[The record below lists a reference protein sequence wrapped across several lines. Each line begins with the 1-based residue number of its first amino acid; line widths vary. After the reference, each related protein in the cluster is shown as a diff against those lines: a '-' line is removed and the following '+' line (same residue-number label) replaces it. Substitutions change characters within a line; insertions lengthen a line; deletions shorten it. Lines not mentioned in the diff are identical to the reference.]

1 MVFSNKSKH
10 LMKIFTQNKNLF
22 AVQHTK
28 KTDEIFTE
36 LYYKILG
43 AYNYVNQ
50 NKGVSFTP
58 FLFDRSACNA
68 HSGAFSSAKSNGS
81 MRILNAQR
89 CKQNILSTQPLE
101 TGELYEIRI
110 RQINTKSQITLPLK
124 VDLNGLPESI
134 QQGII
139 GSMSTE
145 ISYSFKLFER
155 KIKIIFIVEED
166 STKVNIRTYNKHV
179 EKMIMWLWIIHQ
191 YADSKCS
198 SNLVVYIYFTPL
210 EKRVP
215 LSKSIILDETNVN
228 TAITTGCLV
237 NTEIVIYRKE
247 EWFKVFIHETCHSF
261 GIDFSNMNNTE
272 STRRILNLFPVNSKV
287 NLFESYTEFWAET
300 MNVSFCS
307 FMLLKNKNNLDEF
320 LNNVQILM
328 NTERNYSFFQLV
340 KTLNFMGLQYKDLY
354 SLKSDFLRE
363 TLYKENT
370 NVLSY
375 YVIKTILMNNYP
387 AFLYWCK
394 TNNPTL
400 LQFNKTASNQAKY
413 CEYIEKNY
421 KTRSMLEGITNA
433 TQLLN
438 HKKTKT
444 DIFLLVNMRMS
455 LCELG

>member
-1 MVFSNKSKH
+1 
-10 LMKIFTQNKNLF
+10 MKMFIQNNNLF
-22 AVQHTK
+22 AIQHTH

-36 LYYKILG
+36 LYDKLLG
-43 AYNYVNQ
+43 AYNYVKQ
-50 NKGVSFTP
+50 NKG
-58 FLFDRSACNA
+58 R
-68 HSGAFSSAKSNGS
+68 
-81 MRILNAQR
+81 
-89 CKQNILSTQPLE
+89 
-101 TGELYEIRI
+101 LYKIKV
-110 RQINTKSQITLPLK
+110 RQIKSKSQITLPSQ
-124 VDLNGLPESI
+124 VDLKTLPKII

-139 GSMSTE
+139 SSMSTE
-145 ISYSFKLFER
+145 ISYSFELFDR
-155 KIKIIFIVEED
+155 KVKIIFIVEEET
-166 STKVNIRTYNKHV
+166 TKVNINTYNKHIDM
-179 EKMIMWLWIIHQ
+179 MIMWLWIIHQ
-191 YADSKCS
+191 YSESKCS

-215 LSKSIILDETNVN
+215 LSNLLILDETNVN

-237 NTEIVIYRKE
+237 NAEIVIYRKE

-272 STRRILNLFPVNSKV
+272 CTRRILNLFPVNSKV

-307 FMLLKNKNNLDEF
+307 FMLLKNKNNIEEF
-320 LNNVQILM
+320 LNNAQILM
-328 NTERNYSFFQLV
+328 NIERNYSFFQLV

-354 SLKSDFLRE
+354 SSKSDILRDA
-363 TLYKENT
+363 LYKENT

-387 AFLYWCK
+387 AFFYWCK
-394 TNNPTL
+394 IYNPSL
-400 LQFNKTASNQAKY
+400 LQFNKTVANQLNY
-413 CEYIEKNY
+413 CDYIEKNY
-421 KTRSMLEGITNA
+421 KTRSMLEGIKVA

-444 DIFLLVNMRMS
+444 DIFLLSNMRMT

>member
-1 MVFSNKSKH
+1 MF
-10 LMKIFTQNKNLF
+10 IQNNNLF
-22 AVQHTK
+22 AIQHTH

-36 LYYKILG
+36 LYDKLLG
-43 AYNYVNQ
+43 AYNYVKQ
-50 NKGVSFTP
+50 NKG
-58 FLFDRSACNA
+58 R
-68 HSGAFSSAKSNGS
+68 
-81 MRILNAQR
+81 
-89 CKQNILSTQPLE
+89 
-101 TGELYEIRI
+101 LYEIKV
-110 RQINTKSQITLPLK
+110 RQIKSKSQITLPSQ
-124 VDLNGLPESI
+124 VDLNALPEII
-134 QQGII
+134 QQWII
-139 GSMSTE
+139 SSMSTE

-155 KIKIIFIVEED
+155 KVKIIFTVEEEI
-166 STKVNIRTYNKHV
+166 TKVNINTYNKHIDI
-179 EKMIMWLWIIHQ
+179 MIMWLWIIHQ
-191 YADSKCS
+191 YAESKCS

-215 LSKSIILDETNVN
+215 LSNLLILDETNVN

-237 NTEIVIYRKE
+237 NAEIVIYRKE

-272 STRRILNLFPVNSKV
+272 CTRRILNLFPVNSKV

-328 NTERNYSFFQLV
+328 NIERNYSFFQLV

-354 SLKSDFLRE
+354 SLKSDLLRE

-387 AFLYWCK
+387 SFFNWCK
-394 TNNPTL
+394 INNHSL
-400 LQFNKTASNQAKY
+400 LQFNKTVANQLKY
-413 CEYIEKNY
+413 CDYIEKNY
-421 KTRSMLEGITNA
+421 KTRSMLEGIKVA

-438 HKKTKT
+438 RKKTKT
-444 DIFLLVNMRMS
+444 DIFLLSNMRMT

>member
-10 LMKIFTQNKNLF
+10 LMKMFIQNNNLF
-22 AVQHTK
+22 AIQHTH

-36 LYYKILG
+36 LYDKLLG
-43 AYNYVNQ
+43 AYNYVKQ
-50 NKGVSFTP
+50 NKG
-58 FLFDRSACNA
+58 R
-68 HSGAFSSAKSNGS
+68 
-81 MRILNAQR
+81 
-89 CKQNILSTQPLE
+89 
-101 TGELYEIRI
+101 LYEIKV
-110 RQINTKSQITLPLK
+110 RQIKSKSQITLPSQ
-124 VDLNGLPESI
+124 VDLNALPEII
-134 QQGII
+134 QQWII
-139 GSMSTE
+139 SSMSTE

-155 KIKIIFIVEED
+155 KVKIIFTVEEEI
-166 STKVNIRTYNKHV
+166 TKVNINTYNKHIDI
-179 EKMIMWLWIIHQ
+179 MIMWLWIIHQ
-191 YADSKCS
+191 YAESKCS

-215 LSKSIILDETNVN
+215 LSNLLILDETNVN

-237 NTEIVIYRKE
+237 NAEIVIYRKE

-272 STRRILNLFPVNSKV
+272 CTRRILNLFPVNSKV

-328 NTERNYSFFQLV
+328 KIERNYSFFQLV

-354 SLKSDFLRE
+354 SLKSDLLRE

-387 AFLYWCK
+387 SFFNWCK
-394 TNNPTL
+394 INNHSL
-400 LQFNKTASNQAKY
+400 LQFNKTVANQLKY
-413 CEYIEKNY
+413 CDYIEKNY
-421 KTRSMLEGITNA
+421 KTRSMLEGIKVA

-438 HKKTKT
+438 RKKTKT
-444 DIFLLVNMRMS
+444 DIFLLSNMRMT

>member
-10 LMKIFTQNKNLF
+10 LMKMFIQNNNLF
-22 AVQHTK
+22 AIQHTH

-36 LYYKILG
+36 LYDKLLG
-43 AYNYVNQ
+43 AYNYVKQ
-50 NKGVSFTP
+50 NKG
-58 FLFDRSACNA
+58 R
-68 HSGAFSSAKSNGS
+68 
-81 MRILNAQR
+81 
-89 CKQNILSTQPLE
+89 
-101 TGELYEIRI
+101 LYEIKV
-110 RQINTKSQITLPLK
+110 RQIKSKSQITLPSQ
-124 VDLNGLPESI
+124 VDLNALPEII

-139 GSMSTE
+139 SSMSTE

-155 KIKIIFIVEED
+155 KVKIIFTVEEEI
-166 STKVNIRTYNKHV
+166 TKVNINTYNKHIDM
-179 EKMIMWLWIIHQ
+179 MIMWLWIIHQ
-191 YADSKCS
+191 YAESKCS

-215 LSKSIILDETNVN
+215 LSNLLILDETNVN

-237 NTEIVIYRKE
+237 NAEIVIYRKE

-261 GIDFSNMNNTE
+261 GIDFSNMNNSE
-272 STRRILNLFPVNSKV
+272 CTRRILNIFPVNSKV

-328 NTERNYSFFQLV
+328 NIERNYSFFQLV

-354 SLKSDFLRE
+354 SSKSDLLRE

-387 AFLYWCK
+387 SFFNWCK
-394 TNNPTL
+394 INNPSL
-400 LQFNKTASNQAKY
+400 LQFNKTVANQLKY
-413 CEYIEKNY
+413 CDYIEKNY
-421 KTRSMLEGITNA
+421 KTRTMLEGIKIA

-444 DIFLLVNMRMS
+444 DIFLLSNMRMT

>member
-10 LMKIFTQNKNLF
+10 LMKTFIQNNI
-22 AVQHTK
+22 QHTH

-36 LYYKILG
+36 LYYKLLG
-43 AYNYVNQ
+43 AYNYVKQ
-50 NKGVSFTP
+50 NNGVSFGK
-58 FLFDRSACNA
+58 
-68 HSGAFSSAKSNGS
+68 SG
-81 MRILNAQR
+81 Q
-89 CKQNILSTQPLE
+89 
-101 TGELYEIRI
+101 LYEIKM
-110 RQINTKSQITLPLK
+110 RQIKTKNQIILPSQ
-124 VDLNGLPESI
+124 VDLRALPETI

-139 GSMSTE
+139 SSMSTE
-145 ISYSFKLFER
+145 ISYTFKLFER
-155 KIKIIFIVEED
+155 KIKIIFVLEED
-166 STKVNIRTYNKHV
+166 FKKVNINTYNKHIDM
-179 EKMIMWLWIIHQ
+179 MIMWLWIIHQ

-198 SNLVVYIYFTPL
+198 SNLVVYVYFTPL

-237 NTEIVIYRKE
+237 NAEIVIYRKE

-261 GIDFSNMNNTE
+261 GIDFSNMNNAE
-272 STRRILNLFPVNSKV
+272 CTRRILNLFPVNSKV

-300 MNVSFCS
+300 MNVLFCS
-307 FMLLKNKNNLDEF
+307 FMLLKNKNNIEEF
-320 LNNVQILM
+320 LNNAQILM
-328 NTERNYSFFQLV
+328 NIERNYSFFQLV

-354 SLKSDFLRE
+354 SLKSDILRDS
-363 TLYKENT
+363 LYKENT

-387 AFLYWCK
+387 AFFYWCK
-394 TNNPTL
+394 TNNNSL
-400 LQFNKTASNQAKY
+400 LQFNKTAANQVKY
-413 CEYIEKNY
+413 CDYIEKNY
-421 KTRSMLEGITNA
+421 KTRSMLEGIKNA

-444 DIFLLVNMRMS
+444 DIFLLSNMRMS

>member
-10 LMKIFTQNKNLF
+10 LMKMFIQNNKLF
-22 AVQHTK
+22 AIQHTR

-36 LYYKILG
+36 LYDKLLG
-43 AYNYVNQ
+43 AYNYVKQ
-50 NKGVSFTP
+50 NKGRLDKIKV
-58 FLFDRSACNA
+58 
-68 HSGAFSSAKSNGS
+68 
-81 MRILNAQR
+81 
-89 CKQNILSTQPLE
+89 
-101 TGELYEIRI
+101 
-110 RQINTKSQITLPLK
+110 RQIKSKSQIPLPSQ
-124 VDLNGLPESI
+124 VDLKALPKII

-139 GSMSTE
+139 SSMSTE
-145 ISYSFKLFER
+145 ISYSFELFER
-155 KIKIIFIVEED
+155 KVKIIFIVEED
-166 STKVNIRTYNKHV
+166 TTKVNINTYNKHIDM
-179 EKMIMWLWIIHQ
+179 MIMWLWIIHQ
-191 YADSKCS
+191 YAETKCS

-215 LSKSIILDETNVN
+215 LSNLLILDETNVN

-237 NTEIVIYRKE
+237 NAEIVIYRKE

-261 GIDFSNMNNTE
+261 GIDFSNMNNSE
-272 STRRILNLFPVNSKV
+272 CTRRILNIFPVNSKV

-328 NTERNYSFFQLV
+328 NIERNYSFFQLV

-354 SLKSDFLRE
+354 SLKSDLLRE

-387 AFLYWCK
+387 SFFNWCK
-394 TNNPTL
+394 INNPSL
-400 LQFNKTASNQAKY
+400 LQFNKTVANQLKY
-413 CEYIEKNY
+413 CDYIEKNY
-421 KTRSMLEGITNA
+421 KTMSMLEGIKVA

-444 DIFLLVNMRMS
+444 DIFLLSNMRMT

>member
-10 LMKIFTQNKNLF
+10 LMKMFIQNNNLF
-22 AVQHTK
+22 AIQHTH

-36 LYYKILG
+36 LYDKLLG
-43 AYNYVNQ
+43 AYNYVKQ
-50 NKGVSFTP
+50 NKG
-58 FLFDRSACNA
+58 R
-68 HSGAFSSAKSNGS
+68 
-81 MRILNAQR
+81 
-89 CKQNILSTQPLE
+89 
-101 TGELYEIRI
+101 LYEIKV
-110 RQINTKSQITLPLK
+110 RQIKSKSQITLPSQ
-124 VDLNGLPESI
+124 VDLNALPEII
-134 QQGII
+134 QQWII
-139 GSMSTE
+139 SSMSTE

-155 KIKIIFIVEED
+155 KVKIIFTVEEEI
-166 STKVNIRTYNKHV
+166 TKVNINTYNKHIDI
-179 EKMIMWLWIIHQ
+179 MIMWLWIIHQ
-191 YADSKCS
+191 YAESKCS

-215 LSKSIILDETNVN
+215 LSNLLILDETNVN

-237 NTEIVIYRKE
+237 NAEIVIYRKE

-272 STRRILNLFPVNSKV
+272 CTRRILNLFPVNSKV

-328 NTERNYSFFQLV
+328 NIERNYSFFQLV

-354 SLKSDFLRE
+354 SLKSDLLRE

-387 AFLYWCK
+387 SFFNWCK
-394 TNNPTL
+394 INNHSL
-400 LQFNKTASNQAKY
+400 LQFNKTVANQLKY
-413 CEYIEKNY
+413 CDYIEKNY
-421 KTRSMLEGITNA
+421 KTRSMLEGIKVA

-438 HKKTKT
+438 RKKTKT
-444 DIFLLVNMRMS
+444 DIFLLSNMRMT

>member
-10 LMKIFTQNKNLF
+10 LMKMFIQNNNLF
-22 AVQHTK
+22 AIQHTH

-36 LYYKILG
+36 LYDKLLG
-43 AYNYVNQ
+43 AYNYVKQ
-50 NKGVSFTP
+50 NKG
-58 FLFDRSACNA
+58 R
-68 HSGAFSSAKSNGS
+68 
-81 MRILNAQR
+81 
-89 CKQNILSTQPLE
+89 
-101 TGELYEIRI
+101 LYEIKV
-110 RQINTKSQITLPLK
+110 RQIKSKSQITLPSQ
-124 VDLNGLPESI
+124 VDLNALPEII
-134 QQGII
+134 QQWII
-139 GSMSTE
+139 SSMSTE

-155 KIKIIFIVEED
+155 KVKIIFTVEEEI
-166 STKVNIRTYNKHV
+166 TKVNINTYNKHIDI
-179 EKMIMWLWIIHQ
+179 MIMWLWIIHQ
-191 YADSKCS
+191 YAESKCS

-215 LSKSIILDETNVN
+215 LSNLLILDETNVN

-237 NTEIVIYRKE
+237 NAEIVIYRKE

-272 STRRILNLFPVNSKV
+272 CTRRILNLFPVNSKV

-328 NTERNYSFFQLV
+328 NIERNYSFFQLV

-354 SLKSDFLRE
+354 SLKSDLLRE

-375 YVIKTILMNNYP
+375 YVIKTILMNNYS
-387 AFLYWCK
+387 AFFYWCK
-394 TNNPTL
+394 INNHSL
-400 LQFNKTASNQAKY
+400 LQFNKTVANQLKY
-413 CEYIEKNY
+413 CDYIEKNY
-421 KTRSMLEGITNA
+421 KTRSMLEGIKVA

-438 HKKTKT
+438 RKKTKT
-444 DIFLLVNMRMS
+444 DIFLLSNMRMT

>member
-1 MVFSNKSKH
+1 
-10 LMKIFTQNKNLF
+10 
-22 AVQHTK
+22 
-28 KTDEIFTE
+28 
-36 LYYKILG
+36 
-43 AYNYVNQ
+43 
-50 NKGVSFTP
+50 
-58 FLFDRSACNA
+58 
-68 HSGAFSSAKSNGS
+68 
-81 MRILNAQR
+81 
-89 CKQNILSTQPLE
+89 
-101 TGELYEIRI
+101 
-110 RQINTKSQITLPLK
+110 
-124 VDLNGLPESI
+124 VDLNALPEII
-134 QQGII
+134 QQWII
-139 GSMSTE
+139 SSMSTE

-155 KIKIIFIVEED
+155 KVKIIFTVEEEI
-166 STKVNIRTYNKHV
+166 TKVNINTYNKHIDI
-179 EKMIMWLWIIHQ
+179 MIMWLWIIHQ
-191 YADSKCS
+191 YAESKCS

-215 LSKSIILDETNVN
+215 LSNLLILDETNVN

-237 NTEIVIYRKE
+237 NAEIVIYRKE

-272 STRRILNLFPVNSKV
+272 CTRRILNLFPVNSKV

-328 NTERNYSFFQLV
+328 NIERNYSFFQLV

-354 SLKSDFLRE
+354 SLKSDLLRE

-387 AFLYWCK
+387 SFFNWCK
-394 TNNPTL
+394 INNHSL
-400 LQFNKTASNQAKY
+400 LQFNKTVANQLKY
-413 CEYIEKNY
+413 CDYIEKNY
-421 KTRSMLEGITNA
+421 KTRSMLEGIKVA

-438 HKKTKT
+438 RKKTKT
-444 DIFLLVNMRMS
+444 DIFLLSNMRMT

>member
-1 MVFSNKSKH
+1 
-10 LMKIFTQNKNLF
+10 
-22 AVQHTK
+22 
-28 KTDEIFTE
+28 
-36 LYYKILG
+36 
-43 AYNYVNQ
+43 
-50 NKGVSFTP
+50 
-58 FLFDRSACNA
+58 
-68 HSGAFSSAKSNGS
+68 
-81 MRILNAQR
+81 
-89 CKQNILSTQPLE
+89 
-101 TGELYEIRI
+101 
-110 RQINTKSQITLPLK
+110 
-124 VDLNGLPESI
+124 
-134 QQGII
+134 
-139 GSMSTE
+139 
-145 ISYSFKLFER
+145 
-155 KIKIIFIVEED
+155 
-166 STKVNIRTYNKHV
+166 
-179 EKMIMWLWIIHQ
+179 
-191 YADSKCS
+191 
-198 SNLVVYIYFTPL
+198 
-210 EKRVP
+210 
-215 LSKSIILDETNVN
+215 
-228 TAITTGCLV
+228 
-237 NTEIVIYRKE
+237 
-247 EWFKVFIHETCHSF
+247 
-261 GIDFSNMNNTE
+261 MNNTE

>member
-1 MVFSNKSKH
+1 MKMFIQNNK
-10 LMKIFTQNKNLF
+10 LF
-22 AVQHTK
+22 AIQHTR

-36 LYYKILG
+36 LYDKLLG
-43 AYNYVNQ
+43 AYNYVKQ
-50 NKGVSFTP
+50 NKG
-58 FLFDRSACNA
+58 R
-68 HSGAFSSAKSNGS
+68 
-81 MRILNAQR
+81 
-89 CKQNILSTQPLE
+89 
-101 TGELYEIRI
+101 LYKIKV
-110 RQINTKSQITLPLK
+110 RQIKSKSQITLPSQ
-124 VDLNGLPESI
+124 VDLKALPKII

-139 GSMSTE
+139 SSMSTE
-145 ISYSFKLFER
+145 ISYSFELFER
-155 KIKIIFIVEED
+155 KVKIIFIVEED
-166 STKVNIRTYNKHV
+166 TTKVNINTYNKHIDM
-179 EKMIMWLWIIHQ
+179 MIMWLWIIHQ
-191 YADSKCS
+191 YAVSKCS

-215 LSKSIILDETNVN
+215 LSNLLILDETNVN

-237 NTEIVIYRKE
+237 NAEIVIYRKE

-261 GIDFSNMNNTE
+261 GIDFSNMNNSE
-272 STRRILNLFPVNSKV
+272 CTRRILNIFPVNSKV

-328 NTERNYSFFQLV
+328 NIERNYSFFQLV
-340 KTLNFMGLQYKDLY
+340 KTLNFMGLEYKDLY
-354 SLKSDFLRE
+354 SSKSDLIRE

-387 AFLYWCK
+387 SFFNWCK
-394 TNNPTL
+394 INNPSL
-400 LQFNKTASNQAKY
+400 LQFNKTVANQLKY
-413 CEYIEKNY
+413 CDYIEKNY
-421 KTRSMLEGITNA
+421 KTRTMLEGIKIA

-444 DIFLLVNMRMS
+444 DIFLLSNMRMT

>member
-1 MVFSNKSKH
+1 
-10 LMKIFTQNKNLF
+10 MKMFIQNNNLF
-22 AVQHTK
+22 AIQHTR

-36 LYYKILG
+36 LYDKLLG
-43 AYNYVNQ
+43 AYNYVKQ
-50 NKGVSFTP
+50 NKG
-58 FLFDRSACNA
+58 R
-68 HSGAFSSAKSNGS
+68 
-81 MRILNAQR
+81 
-89 CKQNILSTQPLE
+89 
-101 TGELYEIRI
+101 LYKIKV
-110 RQINTKSQITLPLK
+110 RQIKSKSQITLPSQ
-124 VDLNGLPESI
+124 VDLKALPKII

-139 GSMSTE
+139 SSMSTE
-145 ISYSFKLFER
+145 ISYSFELFER
-155 KIKIIFIVEED
+155 KVKIIFIVEED
-166 STKVNIRTYNKHV
+166 TTKVNINTYNKHIDM
-179 EKMIMWLWIIHQ
+179 MIMWLWIIHQ
-191 YADSKCS
+191 YAESKCS

-215 LSKSIILDETNVN
+215 LSNLLILDETNVN

-237 NTEIVIYRKE
+237 NAEIVIYRKE

-261 GIDFSNMNNTE
+261 GIDFSNMNNSE
-272 STRRILNLFPVNSKV
+272 CTRRILNIFPVNSKV

-328 NTERNYSFFQLV
+328 NIERNYSFFQLV
-340 KTLNFMGLQYKDLY
+340 KTLNFMGLEYKDLY
-354 SLKSDFLRE
+354 SSKSDLIRE

-387 AFLYWCK
+387 SFFNWCK
-394 TNNPTL
+394 INNPSL
-400 LQFNKTASNQAKY
+400 LQFNKTVANQLKY
-413 CEYIEKNY
+413 CDYIEKNY
-421 KTRSMLEGITNA
+421 KTRTMLEGIKIA

-444 DIFLLVNMRMS
+444 DIFLLSNMRMT